1 MQTRGCGHT
10 HAHTHTPAYVQV
22 QRLPRNLPTMERQ
35 ADVRAI
41 MARFNTGSN
50 QREGIHGGQPSL
62 AAPTTS
68 PTASS
73 LQARKVALEGR
84 MSGGMASSTPSPR
97 PSFLKSAASATGAA
111 EDSAEREF
119 PKPKDLVG
127 RVQNASEGRRPPF
140 PKQPPLKPKPLEAP
154 QDNIPKPA
162 FPKVPLKKPSVGNIV
177 TDATLPFP
185 KPPPTQAKP
194 PPVTDGP
201 DCEDGGESSVPGP
214 PKMPPLPKQKS
225 SIKTLQA
232 QLNKRG
238 AEESSGVKPNPSLA
252 RKPSGFQAYQ
262 SAVHQDDGGTGS
274 EDGTEGGVKSLSSH
288 TPAAPRPSAAPK
300 PIFTAQKPGFVR
312 KPLGSTSQN
321 ESDDPSAPKRKSLPS
336 IFALGSPPPK
346 PNRPPCVSL
355 EKFRNDAESMNE
367 DPGTKTDP
375 FPPPPPNAPHPISHV
390 APPLASH
397 PAVPSLPPRPP
408 GPPTQPEEESYDDV
422 GVMNSPPPLPSA
434 GHPGQKPEDSGSDG
448 EMYEDLDERWAAKEK
463 EKTKKQDRE
472 EKKRLEQE
480 KKEQKEKEKK
490 EQEIRKRFKL
500 TGPIQVIHQV
510 KVRVDC
516 KGGKNDLSV
525 SQGDLIEIVRTTDNP
540 GGRWLGR
547 KQDGSYGYVKIE
559 CVEINYDILKRQ
571 QKGAS
576 LPVQEDN
583 GPELYDDV
591 AIPDNNRLKGKVAL
605 YPLPEDGDIYDD
617 VESPNSSLP
626 PPPPAPEDI
635 YDDVD
640 SQGFPP
646 PPPIISLPQMKS
658 KGKTEE
664 KDPKKQKKFEKE
676 EKEFRKKFKFEGE
689 IQVLYQVN
697 IVSTLTTKKW
707 GSKDLPLKPGEK
719 IDVIVRPVDN
729 KLIGRNQDGKI
740 GYVSTSNIM
749 AEENDIYDD
758 IGEECIYDND

>member
-1 MQTRGCGHT
+1 
-10 HAHTHTPAYVQV
+10 
-22 QRLPRNLPTMERQ
+22 
-35 ADVRAI
+35 

-50 QREGIHGGQPSL
+50 QREGIHSGQPSL
-62 AAPTTS
+62 AAHTTS
-68 PTASS
+68 PTGSS

-84 MSGGMASSTPSPR
+84 QSGGMASSTPSPK
-97 PSFLKSAASATGAA
+97 PSFLKGAASNAGAA
-111 EDSAEREF
+111 EENADQEF
-119 PKPKDLVG
+119 PKPKSLVS
-127 RVQNASEGRRPPF
+127 RVQNANEGRKPPF

-177 TDATLPFP
+177 MDATPPFP
-185 KPPPTQAKP
+185 KLPPTQAKP
-194 PPVTDGP
+194 SPVTDDP
-201 DCEDGGESSVPGP
+201 NCEDGGDGSVPGP
-214 PKMPPLPKQKS
+214 SKMPPLPKQKS
-225 SIKTLQA
+225 SIKTMQA

-238 AEESSGVKPNPSLA
+238 AEESGGVKSIPGLG
-252 RKPSGFQAYQ
+252 RKPSGFQASQ
-262 SAVHQDDGGTGS
+262 SVVHQDDGS
-274 EDGTEGGVKSLSSH
+274 EDGMEGGVKSMNSH
-288 TPAAPRPSAAPK
+288 TPAAPK

-321 ESDDPSAPKRKSLPS
+321 ESDDPSAPKKISLPN

-346 PNRPPCVSL
+346 PNRPPFVSL
-355 EKFRNDAESMNE
+355 EKFRNDAESMSE
-367 DPGTKTDP
+367 DPGTKTGP
-375 FPPPPPNAPHPISHV
+375 FPPPPPNASHPVNHV

-397 PAVPSLPPRPP
+397 PAAPSLPPRPP

-422 GVMNSPPPLPSA
+422 GVMNSPPPPPPA
-434 GHPGQKPEDSGSDG
+434 GHPRQKLEESGSDG

-463 EKTKKQDRE
+463 EKTKKQDKE

-516 KGGKNDLSV
+516 KGGKNDLSL

-571 QKGAS
+571 QKGAL
-576 LPVQEDN
+576 LPGQEGD

-591 AIPDNNRLKGKVAL
+591 GIPENTWLKGKEVAP

-617 VESPNSSLP
+617 VENPSSRT
-626 PPPPAPEDI
+626 PEGPSNTTCEEI

-658 KGKTEE
+658 KEKVEE
-664 KDPKKQKKFEKE
+664 RDPKKQKKFEKE

-719 IDVIVRPVDN
+719 IDIIVKLIDN

-749 AEENDIYDD
+749 AEESDIYDD
-758 IGEECIYDND
+758 VGEECIYDND